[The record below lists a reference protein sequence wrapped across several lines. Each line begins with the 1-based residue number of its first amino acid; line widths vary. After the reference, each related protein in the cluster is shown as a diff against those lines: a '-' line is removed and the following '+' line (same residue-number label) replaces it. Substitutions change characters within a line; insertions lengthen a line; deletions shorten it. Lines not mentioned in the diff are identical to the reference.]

1 MRVLVT
7 NDDGIAAPGLLALTQ
22 ALDAWVAADPANRQA
37 VVVAPQ
43 VNYSGAGAAV
53 GDMYL
58 KPGLDYVR
66 VALDGVTHIPCFGLD
81 ATPALCTIA
90 GALGGFGPRFDV
102 VVSGVNAGVNVG
114 RSVLHSGTVGACLT
128 GTQLGMSG
136 LAVSV
141 QTHAHTSVGYA
152 TAAALAVAALEDLAA
167 APSRTVINIHVPN
180 VTAEDLKGVRHGR
193 ISTAGI
199 IKSTTAGEPSLP
211 TAAAGKIPLT
221 VGSAVPD
228 LGDVSDEEPD
238 DDGALVAAGYASV
251 TVLRS
256 VSEATDE
263 ASDLLARSTIH
274 HLAAFASG
282 K

>member
-7 NDDGIAAPGLLALTQ
+7 NDDGIAAPGLAHLVR
-22 ALDAWVAADPANRQA
+22 ALDRWVAEDPAQREA

-66 VALDGVTHIPCFGLD
+66 VALDGVEHIPCFGLD
-81 ATPALCTIA
+81 ATPALCAIA

-102 VVSGVNAGVNVG
+102 VVSGINAGVNVG

-141 QTHAHTSVGYA
+141 QTKAGTSEGFE
-152 TAAALAVAALEDLAA
+152 TAAVLAVAALADLAE
-167 APSRTVINIHVPN
+167 APSRTVINLNVPN
-180 VTAEDLKGVRHGR
+180 CAVADLRGVRHGR

-199 IKSTTAGEPSLP
+199 IKSTTSGQATLP
-211 TAAAGKIPLT
+211 LAAAGMIPLT
-221 VGSAVPD
+221 LGSAVPD
-228 LGDVSDEEPD
+228 LGDVADEEPD
-238 DDGALVAAGYASV
+238 DDGALVAAGFASI

-256 VSEATDE
+256 VAEATDE
-263 ASDLLARSTIH
+263 ASDHLARSTVTS
-274 HLAAFASG
+274 LAALATR
-282 K
+282 